1 MVISGL
7 EKQLVQ
13 ERICVIMRRRR
24 FVAGAI
30 IGALRT
36 CHLLCNMCPPNG
48 AVRQMGVD
56 SYILNSDYYIL
67 NLMQCVKGFH
77 KHPAI
82 CYALCSAFVASVNV
96 TACMLFF
103 FLLNRAGFR
112 GR

>member
-7 EKQLVQ
+7 ERQLVQ
-13 ERICVIMRRRR
+13 ERICVTMRRRR
-24 FVAGAI
+24 FVAGAL

-36 CHLLCNMCPPNG
+36 CHLLCEMCPPNG
-48 AVRQMGVD
+48 AARQVGVD
-56 SYILNSDYYIL
+56 SYILNHNSYIL

-82 CYALCSAFVASVNV
+82 CFALCSAFVESVNSI
-96 TACMLFF
+96 ACMFLF
-103 FLLNRAGFR
+103 LNRAGFH